1 MKFLA
6 DENVEG
12 HVIGVLRKAGH
23 EVVAIAEDVAGIR
36 DKDVLARS
44 VEEGQILITNDK
56 DFAELAF
63 LQRSA
68 ATGIV
73 LIRLPN
79 AGSRE
84 KAAYVDAAVTEL
96 GDRLSGAMT
105 VIEATATRRRPLSRL
120 AVLRRRPGS
129 EP

>member
-12 HVIGVLRKAGH
+12 DVIGALRRAGH

-44 VEEGQILITNDK
+44 VEEGRILITNDK

-84 KAAYVDAAVTEL
+84 KAVCVEAAVTEL
-96 GDRLSGAMT
+96 GDRLSDAMT
-105 VIEATATRRRPLSRL
+105 VVEATATRRRSLPRL
-120 AVLRRRPGS
+120 AVLKGRPGTES
-129 EP
+129 